1 MLDRML
7 MKKKKLWTFL
17 FLPCLLLPALAC
29 GAASGAIF
37 PDIDLEKA
45 VLYLTGA
52 ADLES
57 LPEDEMERWHRLAE
71 SPLAINL
78 AGRGRM
84 ESSGLMTAYQI
95 ASLLDYRFRSGDIL
109 SISELA
115 AVDGFGKE
123 AAEALSCFIS
133 LESSAMPGRTSG
145 TRKPPRNVLTAG
157 GGDKLKIAGE
167 ENPPEQS
174 WCWYGRYGI
183 EEEERYSAGISL
195 KRYWSDS
202 QPWPSSVSGSVAF
215 SGRRHLE
222 KVVLGDFSL
231 RFGQGLALWT
241 GFSMSGFSGPRSFWK
256 RPSGI
261 SPSGAYSAA
270 SSVRGA
276 AAELSFGRIGVSA
289 FVAFPGF
296 REWCEAGKPLAFS
309 MMPGANVS
317 WYSRHGQ
324 VSATYFSRM
333 KTLSGRGQGSGSVI
347 MLGNRWCADAGK
359 VSADA
364 RFCVHGTEL
373 FCEAALDLCSMKTA
387 AAGGFVAKLS
397 DRWKAALSGR
407 YFPDGYSLEYC
418 SPVRAYSGSGG
429 ETGVAA
435 GLFFRDMELTSDWAA
450 SGSSGRNQLKVAFKC
465 PVRLAPSWSMLLRV
479 RERWRSYGVRS
490 RTDVRADLKLAS
502 EKWPFSACGMAA
514 VSREA
519 SWLAYVEQGC
529 SVRRW
534 TAYLR
539 GTLFAAD
546 SWDSRLY
553 CYERDVPGGFNVLA
567 FYGRGYSI
575 SMYVKAG
582 FHLGDAHRR
591 SRLKLYFRAGY
602 SDVPWHC
609 NGHKRPA
616 RADAKLQMTYDF

>member
-7 MKKKKLWTFL
+7 MEKKKLLTVL
-17 FLPCLLLPALAC
+17 FLPCLLLPALAY
-29 GAASGAIF
+29 GAASGTMF
-37 PDIDLEKA
+37 PDIDPDKA

-57 LPEDEMERWHRLAE
+57 LPEDERERWHRLEE

-78 AGRGRM
+78 AGRGRL
-84 ESSGLMTAYQI
+84 ESSGLMSAYQI
-95 ASLLDYRFRSGDIL
+95 ASLLDYRSRSGDIL

-123 AAEALSCFIS
+123 TAEALSCFIS

-157 GGDKLKIAGE
+157 CGDKLKILGE
-167 ENPPEQS
+167 GSPPEQS
-174 WCWYGRYGI
+174 WCWYGRYSI
-183 EEEERYSAGISL
+183 EAAGLYSAGISL

-202 QPWPSSVSGSVAF
+202 APWPSSVSGYLAF
-215 SGRRHLE
+215 SGKRHLE
-222 KVVLGDFSL
+222 KLVLGDFSL

-261 SPSGAYSAA
+261 SPSGAYSSA

-296 REWCEAGKPLAFS
+296 REWCEAGKPLSFS
-309 MMPGANVS
+309 AMPGVNVA

-324 VSATYFSRM
+324 VSATYFSRL
-333 KTLSGRGQGSGSVI
+333 KTLSGRVQSSGDVV
-347 MLGNRWCADAGK
+347 MLGDRWYADGGK
-359 VSADA
+359 VAADA
-364 RFCVHGTEL
+364 RFCLHGTEL
-373 FCEAALDLCSMKTA
+373 FCEAALDPCSMKPA

-407 YFPDGYSLEYC
+407 YLPDGYSLEYC

-429 ETGVAA
+429 ETGAAA
-435 GLFFRDMELTSDWAA
+435 GLFFRDMELTSDWA
-450 SGSSGRNQLKVAFKC
+450 SGGHGKNQVKVAFKW
-465 PVRLAPSWSMLLRV
+465 PVRLAPSLSMLLRV

-490 RTDVRADLKLAS
+490 RADVRADLKLAS

-514 VSREA
+514 VSKEV

-529 SVRRW
+529 SMRRW

-539 GTLFAAD
+539 GALFAAD

-553 CYERDVPGGFNVLA
+553 CYERDVPGGFNVPA

-582 FHLGDAHRR
+582 LPTGSTSFRN
-591 SRLKLYFRAGY
+591 RLKLYLRAGY
-602 SDVPWHC
+602 SDAPWHC
-609 NGHKRPA
+609 GGSKRPA
-616 RADAKLQMTYDF
+616 RADAKLQMTYGF